1 MRTLRLLSVCLV
13 SIGALLI
20 PSTAIAKQ
28 SKPTP
33 PKNLRGFLVKP
44 SERVVHVFPRTP
56 AFTWRPVRGALCYE
70 FELATSKTFTESSL
84 VWSNVRYGVKPGA
97 SCRAVPASSPAPS
110 DAAEASAST
119 SPGDAAKPTGDPA
132 VSTMIAPLRVPAVS
146 VDVALPWFTGNPYAL
161 HARVRAVTSRGPTGW
176 SKPFGFNMRWPSV
189 PRPKA
194 AAPGLARWTPV
205 AGATAYQV
213 WYPDAGKVFTTTT
226 NTADQREFYTW
237 KFDAGWWAGVRYR
250 VRAVRQVFGDVPN
263 GLKPVSYGPWSPVY
277 SAFNPGKSTGPLA
290 LAFATSDRV
299 SGASPKRAH
308 QLMPAFVFRGNQS
321 LDGRAFD
328 LFRMYAFTDR
338 DCVNVVYRG
347 AVVGSPAYAPRAT
360 GPLALPFSDDEIDK
374 AVSRYLGDAKDEG
387 DTRSNDGA
395 KVVTS
400 EAVEATT
407 GAEGSSEGFE
417 LLTGAKVDLP
427 DVDFPSTRYFWTVVP
442 VALLED
448 ADGKRYYKDMDLPQ
462 DACKAGR
469 VLSFGKESDPVVT
482 GARYVSGLT
491 PSGRLLASRGG
502 KKRPVVYST
511 PLVAWLPALG
521 ATAYEVQWSRTRYPW
536 RAQGS
541 KQTYSTSA
549 VLDLAPGTW
558 FYRVRGLNQLQVRKP
573 EMAWSV
579 PVQVKVAKPTY
590 RLVASR

>member
-1 MRTLRLLSVCLV
+1 MRILRLLSVCLV
-13 SIGALLI
+13 AIGALVI

-28 SKPTP
+28 SKPSP
-33 PKNLRGFLVKP
+33 PKSLRGFLVKP

-56 AFTWRPVRGALCYE
+56 AFTWKPVSGALCYE

-84 VWSNVRYGVKPGA
+84 VFSNVRYGVKPGA
-97 SCRAVPASSPAPS
+97 GCKAVPASSPS

-119 SPGDAAKPTGDPA
+119 STGGTSTTGDAAVT
-132 VSTMIAPLRVPAVS
+132 TMIAPLRVPAVS

-161 HARVRAVTSRGPTGW
+161 HARVRAVTRFGPTGW
-176 SKPFGFNMRWPSV
+176 SKPFGFNMRWPNV
-189 PRPKA
+189 PKPKPS
-194 AAPGLARWTPV
+194 APGLVRWTPV
-205 AGATAYQV
+205 LGATAYQV
-213 WYPDAGKVFTTTT
+213 WYPDAGKVFTTHT

-263 GLKPVSYGPWSPVY
+263 GLEPVSFGPWSPTY
-277 SAFNPGKSTGPLA
+277 SAYNPGKPAGPLT
-290 LAFATSDRV
+290 LSFATSDRV
-299 SGASPKRAH
+299 SGANAKKAH
-308 QLMPAFVFRGNQS
+308 QLMPAFAFRGNQS
-321 LDGRAFD
+321 LDGRSFD
-328 LFRMYAFTDR
+328 LFRVYAFTDR

-347 AVVGSPAYAPRAT
+347 AVVGSPGYAPRST
-360 GPLALPFSDDEIDK
+360 GPLALPFADDEIDK
-374 AVSRYLGDAKDEG
+374 ATSRYLKDANEEG
-387 DTRSNDGA
+387 DTRGNDGA
-395 KVVTS
+395 KVVTN
-400 EAVEATT
+400 EAVEASK
-407 GAEGSSEGFE
+407 GSSGSSEGFE
-417 LLTGAKVDLP
+417 LVTGAKVDLP

-448 ADGKRYYKDMDLPQ
+448 AEGKRFYKDMDLPQ
-462 DACKAGR
+462 DACRAGR

-491 PSGRLLASRGG
+491 PGGRLLASVGG

-541 KQTYSTSA
+541 KQTYSTTA

-558 FYRVRGLNQLQVRKP
+558 FYRVRGLNQLQARKP
-573 EMAWSV
+573 EMAWSA
-579 PVQVKVAKPTY
+579 PVQLKVAKPTF